1 MVPPLPSKAKLCG
14 RPGDRASLLALGP
27 EDSLSRGHRR
37 ARLRAA
43 RPPPGHRPQNGRS
56 SASRGRRCR
65 RPREPDR
72 RNSSRCLSLDKIR
85 SDGWSNTNT
94 RSVPPML
101 DVPKACNRSGQRDAG
116 PVSRALL
123 RVPNRTPAF
132 SLGDREDERPRLR
145 RAADVAVVETTDES
159 RATMRPCAGG
169 STARGSG
176 ASFSRAR

>member
-1 MVPPLPSKAKLCG
+1 MEDGQLVFYRVRDLQPAELLSPQRGRRMTLEPRMVPPLPSKAKLCG

-94 RSVPPML
+94 RSAPRMLEVPRR
-101 DVPKACNRSGQRDAG
+101 AIAAG
-116 PVSRALL
+116 NLTLVRCRASLVSAESR
-123 RVPNRTPAF
+123 RRF
-132 SLGDREDERPRLR
+132 HRRPR
-145 RAADVAVVETTDES
+145 
-159 RATMRPCAGG
+159 G
-169 STARGSG
+169 
-176 ASFSRAR
+176 